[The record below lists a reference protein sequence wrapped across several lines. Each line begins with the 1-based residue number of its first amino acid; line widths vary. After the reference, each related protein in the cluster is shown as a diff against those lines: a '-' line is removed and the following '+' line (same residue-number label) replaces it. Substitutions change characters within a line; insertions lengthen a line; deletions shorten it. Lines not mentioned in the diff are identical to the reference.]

1 MPTNAKITLSGV
13 NTPVWEFTAP
23 IVSADTLLRFQLTVT
38 DNLGQTGTDS
48 VNILD
53 KPGSTVNAPVRTP
66 ILKSPSAIAT
76 ANIPPINQNKGSN
89 VVNIPTNNAT
99 VPRPLIP
106 PIPPP
111 LIPPIPP
118 PLTPQ

>member
-1 MPTNAKITLSGV
+1 V
-13 NTPVWEFTAP
+13 
-23 IVSADTLLRFQLTVT
+23 
-38 DNLGQTGTDS
+38 TDS

-66 ILKSPSAIAT
+66 IVKSPSAT
-76 ANIPPINQNKGSN
+76 AIIPPISQNKGSN

-99 VPRPLIP
+99 MPRPLTP
-106 PIPPP
+106 AIPPP

-118 PLTPQ
+118 PLSPPIPPPLTPQ